1 MYHELYLMCFFVQ
14 LALENIRLRKEIE
27 ELQAQRSLLDDD
39 SIISEI
45 EQSFEQFNK
54 FLDLLRDVG

>member
-1 MYHELYLMCFFVQ
+1 M
-14 LALENIRLRKEIE
+14 ALENVRLHK
-27 ELQAQRSLLDDD
+27 ELQELRAQRSLLDDD
-39 SIISEI
+39 SVINQI